1 MHHASSHRPE
11 RTTHRSP
18 RPTISPYFIEE
29 TGLTVGD
36 IRRARATT
44 FDSAPVGR

>member
-1 MHHASSHRPE
+1 MHHASSQRSE

-18 RPTISPYFIEE
+18 RASISPYFIEE
-29 TGLTVGD
+29 TGLTIAD

-44 FDSAPVGR
+44 FDSAPVAS